1 LYSSPYG
8 SILRD
13 IVVRSAD
20 RETVPVEVDW
30 DSREDSNA
38 QEHPSSSSST
48 SSSSSSSPLFW
59 QPNAVPPHIRKALE
73 ELSPQQRRSSRSRE
87 RKIAQTLAELEDGM
101 RKTGYH
107 ATAGSEPVV
116 MGRGPGGQDVVLASR
131 TSAHVEAD
139 TGDEDDAPPVLAR
152 SGHRVADEEYVDV
165 PDSED
170 EE

>member
-1 LYSSPYG
+1 
-8 SILRD
+8 
-13 IVVRSAD
+13 
-20 RETVPVEVDW
+20 
-30 DSREDSNA
+30 
-38 QEHPSSSSST
+38 
-48 SSSSSSSPLFW
+48 
-59 QPNAVPPHIRKALE
+59 
-73 ELSPQQRRSSRSRE
+73 
-87 RKIAQTLAELEDGM
+87 M

-116 MGRGPGGQDVVLASR
+116 MGRGPDGQDVILASR

-139 TGDEDDAPPVLAR
+139 AGDEDDAPPVLAR